1 MARRFHKLAVLA
13 LASASAATVSVFA
26 QQPAPSTS
34 PFPSNSPAGSRPVLG
49 EQPKFNKL
57 PKRIDD
63 FEEARRIFEQ
73 LTPEQRQRL
82 RDNFER
88 WAKLPPDERD
98 TLRDQEQVRREKI
111 AREMEET
118 IKKTGLNLDPDR
130 RQVFALRYAQERRKI
145 EEQIR
150 KEAEAK
156 RQPMMRDMIER
167 LKNEFKNNPAASS
180 PTPSSTG
187 SAASPPPKT

>member
-1 MARRFHKLAVLA
+1 MARRFCKLVVLT
-13 LASASAATVSVFA
+13 LAAAGTAASSAFA
-26 QQPAPSTS
+26 QQPTPSAS
-34 PFPSNSPAGSRPVLG
+34 PFPSSLPRPILG
-49 EQPKFNKL
+49 EQPRLNKL

-73 LTPEQRQRL
+73 LTPEQKQRL

-88 WAKLPPDERD
+88 WAKLPPDERNS
-98 TLRDQEQVRREKI
+98 LRDQEQVRREKI

-118 IKKTGLNLDPDR
+118 IKKTGLNLDADR

-145 EEQIR
+145 EEQLR

-156 RQPMMRDMIER
+156 RQIMMRDMIER
-167 LKNEFKNNPAASS
+167 LKNEFKNNPAAVSPS
-180 PTPSSTG
+180 PTGST
-187 SAASPPPKT
+187 ASPSPKT